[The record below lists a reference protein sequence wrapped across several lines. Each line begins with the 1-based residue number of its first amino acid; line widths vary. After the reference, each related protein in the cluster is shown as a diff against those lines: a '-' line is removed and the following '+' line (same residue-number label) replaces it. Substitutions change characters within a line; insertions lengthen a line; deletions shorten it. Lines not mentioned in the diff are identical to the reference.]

1 MKHILL
7 VPSKVCYGTQPES
20 VLAYYDVCLRLSI
33 AADFSLALFPSA
45 VSLVIVV
52 WLAVRKLSSKDSLS

>member
-1 MKHILL
+1 MLIE
-7 VPSKVCYGTQPES
+7 TQPES

-33 AADFSLALFPSA
+33 AADFSLSLFPSA

-52 WLAVRKLSSKDSLS
+52 